1 MEGNEIMKYE
11 KERKQLVS
19 YAKLMF
25 DRKLTNT
32 AGGNISIRVGEN
44 EFLMTPTLMSQ
55 RFHCELKP
63 NQILLLDQNENVIEG
78 DGKVTREVN
87 MHMACYQENPDIKC
101 VLHAHAPKSLFFAV
115 NLDEMPNLTEAS
127 QKLGRIIRLA
137 YAPSTTPE
145 LAETVRKQIKE
156 DMSIPKAYL
165 LSHHGVLIT
174 NSNLEK
180 AFDMLERLEWNA
192 EIAYKHMVFQK
203 LGIPMKSEM

>member
-1 MEGNEIMKYE
+1 MLRN
-11 KERKQLVS
+11 
-19 YAKLMF
+19 
-25 DRKLTNT
+25 
-32 AGGNISIRVGEN
+32 
-44 EFLMTPTLMSQ
+44 
-55 RFHCELKP
+55 HC
-63 NQILLLDQNENVIEG
+63 
-78 DGKVTREVN
+78 
-87 MHMACYQENPDIKC
+87 
-101 VLHAHAPKSLFFAV
+101 FFAV

-127 QKLGRIIRLA
+127 QKLGRILRLA

-180 AFDMLERLEWNA
+180 AFDMLERFEWNA

-203 LGIPMKSEM
+203 LGIPKKSEM